1 MQAPATRFLTGW
13 RCAPALL
20 ACIAAPIAQAGGD
33 FVATGDM
40 GTPRALYGVAPL
52 QDGRALFVGG
62 IADFGVI
69 LGEAEVYDP
78 ASDAFASAGI
88 ALEARMRPSV
98 IALQDGRVLIAGGR
112 GGPKGEALASAEIF
126 DPVATTFTATGNL
139 SEPHYEPSA
148 ALLDD
153 GRVLI
158 AGGYAGRDP
167 IATADLYDP
176 ATGQF
181 TPTGNLNVARIQST
195 GVTRLADGRILI
207 VGGWGAKLPLASA
220 EIYDPATG
228 QFSLAGEMPEG
239 RALHALVTLADG
251 RVLVVGGSGEAGSN
265 GFPVYNPTALLYDP
279 ATATFT
285 PTGDLAHPR
294 DQAAAALL
302 PDGRV
307 LVAGGSRLEGNPG
320 SVTVPMA
327 EIYDPA
333 SGTFSDAGE
342 MLVPSYDAHPATLAD
357 GSILL
362 AGGWAFAGDTVGD
375 MPSAS
380 AERFVPALADAIFA
394 DGFEMPTAAA
404 H

>member
-1 MQAPATRFLTGW
+1 MHTPAIRTLTGW

-20 ACIAAPIAQAGGD
+20 ACLLAPLAQAGGD
-33 FVATGDM
+33 FVATGDL
-40 GTPRALYGVAPL
+40 PVQRALYGVAEL
-52 QDGRALFVGG
+52 QDGRALFIGG

-69 LGEAEVYDP
+69 LGETAIYDL
-78 ASDAFASAGI
+78 ASDSFVAAAP
-88 ALEARMRPSV
+88 ALEARMRPTV
-98 IALQDGRVLIAGGR
+98 VTLLDGRVLVAGGR
-112 GGPKGEALASAEIF
+112 GGPKGVALASAEIY
-126 DPVATTFTATGNL
+126 DPAADTFTATGSL
-139 SEPHYEPSA
+139 TEPHYEPSA

-153 GRVLI
+153 GRVLV

-176 ATGQF
+176 ATGTF
-181 TPTGNLNVARIQST
+181 SPTGELNVARIQAS

-207 VGGWGAKLPLASA
+207 VGGWGAKAPLTSA

-239 RALHALVTLADG
+239 RALHGLVTLADG
-251 RVLVVGGSGEAGSN
+251 RVLVVGGSGDAGGN
-265 GFPVYNPTALLYDP
+265 GFPVYHATALLYDP
-279 ATATFT
+279 ATQQFT
-285 PTGDLAHPR
+285 PTGSLAHPR
-294 DQAAAALL
+294 DQAAVSLL

-320 SVTVPMA
+320 SVAVAMA

-333 SGTFSDAGE
+333 TGSFSEAGE

-357 GSILL
+357 GSILI
-362 AGGWAFAGDTVGD
+362 AGGWQFAGETVGD
-375 MPSAS
+375 MPGAS
-380 AERFVPALADAIFA
+380 AERFVPAGMDVIFV
-394 DGFEMPTAAA
+394 DGFEPPPV

>member
-1 MQAPATRFLTGW
+1 MQTPAIRHRTGW
-13 RCAPALL
+13 RRAPLLL
-20 ACIAAPIAQAGGD
+20 ALVVAPLVHAGGD

-52 QDGRALFVGG
+52 QDGRVLFVGG

-69 LGEAEVYDP
+69 LAEVEAYEP
-78 ASDAFASAGI
+78 WTGSFTSVGFA
-88 ALEARMRPSV
+88 LVPRMRPSV
-98 IALQDGRVLIAGGR
+98 VALQDGRILIAGGR
-112 GGPKGEALASAEIF
+112 GGPKAEALASAELF
-126 DPVATTFTATGNL
+126 DPPAFTFSATGSL
-139 SEPHYEPSA
+139 TEPHYEPAA

-167 IATADLYDP
+167 IATADVYDP
-176 ATGQF
+176 ATGVF

-251 RVLVVGGSGEAGSN
+251 RVLVVGGSGEPGSN
-265 GFPVYNPTALLYDP
+265 GFPTYHATALLYDP
-279 ATATFT
+279 ATETFA
-285 PTGDLAHPR
+285 PTGDLAYPR
-294 DQAAAALL
+294 DQAAASLL

-307 LVAGGSRLEGNPG
+307 LVAGGSRIEGNPG
-320 SVTVPMA
+320 SVAVPIA

-333 SGTFSDAGE
+333 SGTFSDAGT
-342 MLVPSYDAHPATLAD
+342 MLTPSYDAHPATLPD

-362 AGGWAFAGDTVGD
+362 AGGWQFAGDTVGD
-375 MPSAS
+375 MPGAG
-380 AERFVPALADAIFA
+380 AERFVPRQDDVLFA
-394 DGFEMPTAAA
+394 DGFDVPPR
-404 H
+404 

>member
-1 MQAPATRFLTGW
+1 MQRTANRVIQRGSVV
-13 RCAPALL
+13 PALILFMLLTPL
-20 ACIAAPIAQAGGD
+20 ARAGGQ
-33 FVATGDM
+33 FLPTGDM
-40 GTPRALYGVAPL
+40 GAPRALYGVATL
-52 QDGRALFVGG
+52 QDGHVLFVGG
-62 IADFGVI
+62 MADFGVI
-69 LGEAEVYDP
+69 LAEAEMYDP
-78 ASDAFASAGI
+78 ASDGFVPAGT
-88 ALEARMRPSV
+88 ALVARMRPSA
-98 IALQDGRVLIAGGR
+98 ITLQDGRVLVAGGR
-112 GGPKGEALASAEIF
+112 GGPEGVALETAEIF
-126 DPVATTFTATGNL
+126 DPVATTFTATGSM

-181 TPTGNLNVARIQST
+181 SPTGSLNVARIQST

-207 VGGWGAKLPLASA
+207 VGGSGVDGARLASA
-220 EIYDPATG
+220 EIYDPASG
-228 QFSLAGEMPEG
+228 QFSLAGDMPEG
-239 RALHALVTLADG
+239 RVAHALVTLADG
-251 RVLVVGGSGEAGSN
+251 RVLVVGGSGEEGPN

-279 ATATFT
+279 ASATFT
-285 PTGDLAHPR
+285 PTGDLAHLR
-294 DQAAAALL
+294 DMAAAALL

-333 SGTFSDAGE
+333 SGTFGDAGE
-342 MLVPSYDAHPATLAD
+342 MLVPRYDPHPVTLAD

-375 MPSAS
+375 MPTAS
-380 AERFVPALADAIFA
+380 AERFVPTVADVIFA
-394 DGFEMPTAAA
+394 DGFEPDR
-404 H
+404 

>member
-1 MQAPATRFLTGW
+1 MPFAAHRPNVRWRRAPV
-13 RCAPALL
+13 LL
-20 ACIAAPIAQAGGD
+20 AVLFATLAQAGGE

-40 GTPRALYGVAPL
+40 LAPRALYGVAPL

-62 IADFGVI
+62 LADFGVI
-69 LGEAEVYDP
+69 LPEVEAYDP
-78 ASDAFASAGI
+78 ATDAFASVGF
-88 ALEARMRPSV
+88 ALVARMRPSV
-98 IALQDGRVLIAGGR
+98 VALQDGRVLIAGGR
-112 GGPKGEALASAEIF
+112 GGPKAEALASAELF
-126 DPVATTFTATGNL
+126 DPAALTFTATGSL
-139 SEPHYEPSA
+139 TEPHYEPAA
-148 ALLDD
+148 ALLHD

-167 IATADLYDP
+167 IATADVYDP
-176 ATGQF
+176 ATGMF

-251 RVLVVGGSGEAGSN
+251 RVLVVGGSGEPGAN
-265 GFPVYNPTALLYDP
+265 GFPTYYATALLYDP

-285 PTGDLAHPR
+285 PTGDLAQPR

-307 LVAGGSRLEGNPG
+307 LVAGGSRIEGNPG
-320 SVTVPMA
+320 SVAVAMA

-333 SGTFSDAGE
+333 TGTFSEAGE

-362 AGGWAFAGDTVGD
+362 AGGWQFAGETVGD
-375 MPSAS
+375 MPGAG
-380 AERFVPALADAIFA
+380 AERFVPVVDDVIFA
-394 DGFEMPTAAA
+394 DGFERSPRRVR
-404 H
+404 

>member
-1 MQAPATRFLTGW
+1 MQRAVTRVIQRWSVVSALVVLPFLAP
-13 RCAPALL
+13 L
-20 ACIAAPIAQAGGD
+20 AHAGGQ
-33 FVATGDM
+33 FLPSGEM
-40 GTPRALYGVAPL
+40 STPRALYGVAPL
-52 QDGRALFVGG
+52 HDGRVLFVGG
-62 IADFGVI
+62 MADFSVI
-69 LGEAEVYDP
+69 LAETELYDPASDAFVPAGNAIVARMRPSTITLQDGRVLVAGGRGGPEAIALDSAEVYDP
-78 ASDAFASAGI
+78 ASGQFS
-88 ALEARMRPSV
+88 
-98 IALQDGRVLIAGGR
+98 
-112 GGPKGEALASAEIF
+112 
-126 DPVATTFTATGNL
+126 ATGNL

-167 IATADLYDP
+167 LATADLYDP

-181 TPTGNLNVARIQST
+181 SATGSLNVARIQST

-207 VGGWGAKLPLASA
+207 VGGSGVDGDPLASA
-220 EIYDPATG
+220 EIYDPASG

-239 RALHALVTLADG
+239 RVAHALVTLADG

-265 GFPVYNPTALLYDP
+265 GFPTYNPTALLYDP
-279 ATATFT
+279 ASATFT

-294 DQAAAALL
+294 DMAAAARL

-307 LVAGGSRLEGNPG
+307 LVAGGARLQGKPG
-320 SVTVPMA
+320 SVTVPIA

-342 MLVPSYDAHPATLAD
+342 MLVPSYDPHPATLAD

-380 AERFVPALADAIFA
+380 AERFVPAVVDAIFA
-394 DGFEMPTAAA
+394 DGFEPDL
-404 H
+404 

>member
-20 ACIAAPIAQAGGD
+20 ACLVAPLAQAGGD
-33 FVATGDM
+33 FVATGDL
-40 GTPRALYGVAPL
+40 GAPRALYGVAPL
-52 QDGRALFVGG
+52 HTGRVLFVGG

-69 LGEAEVYDP
+69 LGEAELYDP
-78 ASDAFASAGI
+78 AVHDFVPAGT
-88 ALEARMRPSV
+88 ALEARMRPSA
-98 IALQDGRVLIAGGR
+98 ITLHDGRVLIAGGR
-112 GGPKGEALASAEIF
+112 GGPKGEALASAEIY
-126 DPVATTFTATGNL
+126 DPLTTTFTATGNL
-139 SEPHYEPSA
+139 TEAHYEPSA

-167 IATADLYDP
+167 IASADLYDP

-181 TPTGNLNVARIQST
+181 TPTGSLNIARIQST
-195 GVTRLADGRILI
+195 GVTRLADGRILV
-207 VGGWGAKLPLASA
+207 VGGWGAKAPLASA
-220 EIYDPATG
+220 EVYDPATG
-228 QFSLAGEMPEG
+228 LFSLAGNMPEG

-279 ATATFT
+279 DTATFT
-285 PTGDLAHPR
+285 PTGNLAHPR

-320 SVTVPMA
+320 SVAVPIA

-357 GSILL
+357 GSILI
-362 AGGWAFAGDTVGD
+362 AGGWQFAGETVGD
-375 MPSAS
+375 MPGAS
-380 AERFVPALADAIFA
+380 AERFVPAAVDAIFA
-394 DGFEMPTAAA
+394 DDFEVPT

>member
-1 MQAPATRFLTGW
+1 MQTPATRFLTGW

-20 ACIAAPIAQAGGD
+20 ACLVAPLAQAGGD

-40 GTPRALYGVAPL
+40 GAPRALYGVAPL
-52 QDGRALFVGG
+52 HDGRVLFVGG
-62 IADFGVI
+62 LADFGVI
-69 LGEAEVYDP
+69 LGETEIYDP
-78 ASDAFASAGI
+78 AGDAFVPAGV
-88 ALEARMRPSV
+88 ALVARMRPST
-98 IALQDGRVLIAGGR
+98 ITLQDGRVLIAGGR

-167 IATADLYDP
+167 LATADLYDP

-181 TPTGNLNVARIQST
+181 TPTGNLNIARIQST

-342 MLVPSYDAHPATLAD
+342 MLVPSYDPHPATLAD
-357 GSILL
+357 GSILI

-380 AERFVPALADAIFA
+380 AERFVPAVVDAIFD
-394 DGFEMPTAAA
+394 DGFEMPTAMPF
-404 H
+404 